1 MTQPTVGQAIEAA
14 TQRLQRAGVP
24 DAARDARRLMQEA
37 METIVPGHHDVL
49 PIGASRRFEAMIA
62 AREERQPVSHILGYR
77 EFWGRK
83 FIVDSDVLDPRP
95 ETECLIE
102 VALREPFKRVLDLG
116 TGSGCILWTL
126 LAERPDATGIGTDI
140 SADAI
145 DTAADNPIGDT
156 FSDRG
161 RLLVSDWYDAI
172 DGTFDLIVSN
182 PPYISVQEMG
192 DLAPEVALHEPEMA
206 LTDGGDGLSCYRAI
220 IAGAPAF
227 LSDGGR
233 LIVEIGPTQGSAVR
247 TMMQQAGL
255 VDIRTILDLD
265 GRDRVIAAR
274 K

>member
-95 ETECLIE
+95 ETEWLIE

-126 LAERPDATGIGTDI
+126 LAERPEASGVGTDL

-145 DTAADNPIGDT
+145 ETAADNPVDGD

-161 RLLVSDWYDAI
+161 QLLVSDWYEAVQ
-172 DGTFDLIVSN
+172 GEFDLIVSN
-182 PPYISVQEMG
+182 PPYISAQEMTG
-192 DLAPEVALHEPEMA
+192 LAPEVLLH
-206 LTDGGDGLSCYRAI
+206 
-220 IAGAPAF
+220 
-227 LSDGGR
+227 GGR
-233 LIVEIGPTQGSAVR
+233 ACQF
-247 TMMQQAGL
+247 Q
-255 VDIRTILDLD
+255 
-265 GRDRVIAAR
+265 
-274 K
+274 

>member
-1 MTQPTVGQAIEAA
+1 MTRPTVGLAIEAA
-14 TQRLQRAGVP
+14 TKRLQQAGITG
-24 DAARDARRLMQEA
+24 AARDARKLMQEA
-37 METIVPGHHDVL
+37 METIVLGHNDVL
-49 PIGASRRFEAMIA
+49 PSGPARRFEAMIA

-83 FIVDSDVLDPRP
+83 FIVNSDVLDPRP

-102 VALREPFKRVLDLG
+102 EALREPFQRVLDLG

-145 DTAADNPIGDT
+145 DTAADNPIGDS

-161 RLLVSDWYDAI
+161 RLLVSDWYEAI

-233 LIVEIGPTQGSAVR
+233 LIVEIGPTQGSSVR

-265 GRDRVIAAR
+265 GRERVIAAR